1 MNEIEA
7 FVKSVNGAVGIGI
20 TVEDFDNVM
29 EGDAYTKS
37 GVSGSQ
43 ILDLWYVW
51 KDGVF
56 LARTIKSSLGKI
68 MLDILA
74 SCDIMVT

>member
-56 LARTIKSSLGKI
+56 FGKNN
-68 MLDILA
+68 
-74 SCDIMVT
+74 